1 MTTIEKDPKA
11 SGEEEA
17 KLPHKKRRKTDQE
30 DAAAEEED
38 EADADTEPRMS
49 RSIDREGMPKARVV
63 RLEQN
68 RKAARE
74 SRRRKKVMIEELQRS
89 VIFFSRANGT
99 LKQQNEELQRIL
111 FQAQAQVS
119 QLEASGATAAKDGDG
134 AGAVNG
140 GNEASNGDSSNLD
153 PAAAQQ
159 AVAAAQQA
167 QMQLQNLLQQQQA
180 AQAATQAMYE
190 SQGFPPAAARA
201 AAQTFTPTGG
211 SDGAPVPAPTAD
223 GQAQPAVMQFDPQAV
238 LAMQQ
243 QMAAQMQN
251 GQAAMNPMFF
261 QQQTMQQVVP
271 QQGVAPAPAPA
282 APAPSNESGV

>member
-1 MTTIEKDPKA
+1 MTMIEKDPKA

-180 AQAATQAMYE
+180 AQAAAQAMSE
-190 SQGFPPAAARA
+190 SQV
-201 AAQTFTPTGG
+201 
-211 SDGAPVPAPTAD
+211 SV
-223 GQAQPAVMQFDPQAV
+223 
-238 LAMQQ
+238 
-243 QMAAQMQN
+243 
-251 GQAAMNPMFF
+251 
-261 QQQTMQQVVP
+261 
-271 QQGVAPAPAPA
+271 
-282 APAPSNESGV
+282 